1 MDIKMKEQQV
11 YNTTREQQENDKRY
25 SKRYSK
31 FIRYIILILSINTK
45 NIKNSHELK
54 IHVCSLSLMQIRRRM
69 LTPIDHGFENNGPG
83 AGKKEE

>member
-31 FIRYIILILSINTK
+31 FIRYIILILTIN
-45 NIKNSHELK
+45 SK
-54 IHVCSLSLMQIRRRM
+54 I
-69 LTPIDHGFENNGPG
+69 
-83 AGKKEE
+83 